1 MKGASKMI
9 ITSNLKVKMAEFN
22 YSIKDVHEKTKLSRT
37 TISNLYNNYSDGIKI
52 DTLEKLCDLFNCT
65 PNDLLKSTY
74 LEIENI
80 EYEKLNHVYG
90 LNEDRTFNKSEKL
103 SFYKANVQLKLNNIP
118 YSIELR
124 LIIESSNSYSDS
136 GLEIGILRLEEYE
149 NTFIGESLNATGLV
163 SVPLSN
169 KIEETV
175 LNDFIKN
182 HTNISD
188 YDVIEDIEY
197 TFK

>member
-1 MKGASKMI
+1 MI

-80 EYEKLNHVYG
+80 QYEKSNQVHG
-90 LNEDRTFNKSEKL
+90 LNEDRTFNKSEKH

-124 LIIESSNSYSDS
+124 LIIEPSNSYSDS
-136 GLEIGILRLEEYE
+136 GLEIGILKLEEYE

-182 HTNISD
+182 NTNISD

>member
-1 MKGASKMI
+1 MI

-90 LNEDRTFNKSEKL
+90 LNEDRTFNKSE
-103 SFYKANVQLKLNNIP
+103 N
-118 YSIELR
+118 
-124 LIIESSNSYSDS
+124 
-136 GLEIGILRLEEYE
+136 
-149 NTFIGESLNATGLV
+149 LV
-163 SVPLSN
+163 L
-169 KIEETV
+169 
-175 LNDFIKN
+175 
-182 HTNISD
+182 
-188 YDVIEDIEY
+188 
-197 TFK
+197 

>member
-1 MKGASKMI
+1 
-9 ITSNLKVKMAEFN
+9 SNLKVKMAEFN

>member
-1 MKGASKMI
+1 
-9 ITSNLKVKMAEFN
+9 
-22 YSIKDVHEKTKLSRT
+22 
-37 TISNLYNNYSDGIKI
+37 
-52 DTLEKLCDLFNCT
+52 
-65 PNDLLKSTY
+65 
-74 LEIENI
+74 
-80 EYEKLNHVYG
+80 
-90 LNEDRTFNKSEKL
+90 
-103 SFYKANVQLKLNNIP
+103 IP

-124 LIIESSNSYSDS
+124 LIIEPSNSYSDS
-136 GLEIGILRLEEYE
+136 GLEIGILKLEEYE

-182 HTNISD
+182 NTNISD

>member
-1 MKGASKMI
+1 MI

>member
-1 MKGASKMI
+1 MI

-65 PNDLLKSTY
+65 PNDLLKLTY

-80 EYEKLNHVYG
+80 QYEKSNQVYG

-103 SFYKANVQLKLNNIP
+103 SFYTANIQLKLNNIP

-124 LIIESSNSYSDS
+124 LIIEPSNSYSDS
-136 GLEIGILRLEEYE
+136 GLEIGILKLEEYE

-169 KIEETV
+169 KIEEIV

-182 HTNISD
+182 NVSISD
-188 YDVIEDIEY
+188 YDVIDDIEY